1 MMKYKDRRHTMNLL
15 QEGIDN
21 GTVIKT
27 KQVVKM
33 TVDGITDNYSVFQVR
48 LENLFYNDQN
58 DRIATW
64 VSQYKAE
71 HGEES
76 LTRENIETYNMKIQ
90 DFIEKSN
97 PERLKQTQANI
108 ALLGQQKYGV
118 VLNDGRIIDGN
129 RRFTCLR
136 NLSKD
141 SDKYHYFE
149 TVILEKDYEHS
160 AKQIKMLELQIQIG
174 EEARVDYD
182 PIDRLVGIYRD
193 IEESKL
199 LTVDEYVRSTG
210 QKKKDVEKDLDVA
223 RLLVEFLEA
232 IKAPK
237 QYYLARE
244 MKLDGPLRE
253 LFAILKN
260 IKDED
265 KRQEVKYIVFTNFLM
280 QPQGDMTRF
289 VRKLKGVANSSY
301 IDEFIEKEMDIT
313 EDILDGLPDNG
324 TVTSDT
330 IAKVRADEEVR
341 EELEKTMD
349 VVSNKVKATE
359 TRNKPN
365 QMLTKAVDSIEA
377 IDKQIIRKLN
387 EEQRDDL
394 RENIDRLEE
403 LLDEIKEVLNV

>member
-1 MMKYKDRRHTMNLL
+1 MNLL
-15 QEGIDN
+15 IDGIEN

-27 KQVVKM
+27 TQVVKM
-33 TVDGITDNYSVFQVR
+33 TVDGITDTYPVYQVR

-64 VSQYKAE
+64 ISQYKSE
-71 HGEES
+71 HETDTLSHDDIES
-76 LTRENIETYNMKIQ
+76 YNKIIH

-136 NLSKD
+136 NLSQG

-193 IEESKL
+193 IEESEL
-199 LTVDEYVRSTG
+199 LTVDEYARSTG
-210 QKKKDVEKDLDVA
+210 QKDKDVEKDLEIA

-289 VRKLKGVANSSY
+289 VRKLKGVASS
-301 IDEFIEKEMDIT
+301 
-313 EDILDGLPDNG
+313 
-324 TVTSDT
+324 
-330 IAKVRADEEVR
+330 R
-341 EELEKTMD
+341 
-349 VVSNKVKATE
+349 
-359 TRNKPN
+359 
-365 QMLTKAVDSIEA
+365 
-377 IDKQIIRKLN
+377 
-387 EEQRDDL
+387 
-394 RENIDRLEE
+394 
-403 LLDEIKEVLNV
+403 

>member
-1 MMKYKDRRHTMNLL
+1 MNLL
-15 QEGIDN
+15 IDGIEN

-27 KQVVKM
+27 SQVVKM
-33 TVDGITDNYSVFQVR
+33 TVDGITDTYPVYQVR

-64 VSQYKAE
+64 ISQYKSE
-71 HGEES
+71 HETDTLSHDDTES
-76 LTRENIETYNMKIQ
+76 YNKIIH

-136 NLSKD
+136 NLSQG

-193 IEESKL
+193 IEESEL
-199 LTVDEYVRSTG
+199 LTVDEYARSTG
-210 QKKKDVEKDLDVA
+210 QKDKDVEKDLEIA

-289 VRKLKGVANSSY
+289 VRKLKGVASSSY
-301 IDEFIEKEMDIT
+301 IDEFIEKEIDIA
-313 EDILDGLPDNG
+313 EDVLDSLPDDG

-330 IAKVRADEEVR
+330 IAEVRADEEVR

-365 QMLTKAVDSIEA
+365 QMLTKAVDSVEA
-377 IDKQIIRKLN
+377 IDTHIIKKLN
-387 EEQRDDL
+387 EEQRDDIK
-394 RENIDRLEE
+394 ESIERLEE
-403 LLDEIKEVLNV
+403 LLDEIKEALNV